1 MDSFLNKLP
10 IPQDVLIVLLYV
22 CLTILAAIIV
32 DNLFRA
38 FVKNPKKIVN
48 RQARTYAEIAHKTI
62 TVIVYSIAVYFI
74 FKEIGIDI
82 TPVLASAGI
91 IGIVIGIGARALIE
105 DFINGFFLL
114 TQDAVAAGDYV
125 KIDDTEGTVESL
137 GFRSLTLRG
146 DGGEMFTIPNGM
158 VKKVI
163 NYSRHRSSVF
173 IDFPIKSDQE
183 IEPVIK
189 SMENALS
196 ELKEEKTYK
205 DFIYEGSKYLGI
217 TDFKVDGK
225 YFVRSKIITIS
236 SMRFEV
242 PRRYR
247 YLVKKNFEK
256 NKVVLV

>member
-1 MDSFLNKLP
+1 MDSLINKLP
-10 IPQDVLIVLLYV
+10 IHQDALIVLLYV
-22 CLTILAAIIV
+22 CLTILAAIVV

-38 FVKNPKKIVN
+38 FVKNPKKIAN

-82 TPVLASAGI
+82 TPLLASAGI
-91 IGIVIGIGARALIE
+91 VGIVIGIGARALIE

-114 TQDAVAAGDYV
+114 TQDSVAVGDYV

-146 DGGEMFTIPNGM
+146 DGGELFMIPNGM

-163 NYSRHRSSVF
+163 NYSRHRSNLF
-173 IDFPIKSDQE
+173 IDFPIKSDQDVD
-183 IEPVIK
+183 PVVK
-189 SMENALS
+189 SMEDALA
-196 ELKEEKTYK
+196 ELRNDKKYK
-205 DFIYEGSKYLGI
+205 DFIFEDSRYLGI
-217 TDFKVDGK
+217 TDFKIDGK
-225 YFVRSKIITIS
+225 YIARSKITTIS
-236 SMRFEV
+236 TMRFEAA
-242 PRRYR
+242 RKYR

-256 NKVVLV
+256 QKVVLV